1 MLHIPD
7 FKMRNLLR
15 LNLILMLSVVLC
27 SCSLF
32 TKQTKQETSSPLPE
46 LTKPKINVRIPP
58 PYPEPIVQPSGKIK
72 RDDLERAFIEGGQV
86 YDACM
91 IELYSAV
98 KQAEACANDPR

>member
-15 LNLILMLSVVLC
+15 LNLILTLSVVLC

-32 TKQTKQETSSPLPE
+32 TKQTKQETSSQLPALE
-46 LTKPKINVRIPP
+46 KPKINVRIPP
-58 PYPEPIVQPSGKIK
+58 PYPEPAVQANGKIR
-72 RDDLERAFIEGGQV
+72 RDELERVFIEGGQA

>member
-1 MLHIPD
+1 M
-7 FKMRNLLR
+7 
-15 LNLILMLSVVLC
+15 
-27 SCSLF
+27 
-32 TKQTKQETSSPLPE
+32 
-46 LTKPKINVRIPP
+46 
-58 PYPEPIVQPSGKIK
+58 QPSGKIK